1 MSLDRERSKELGRIG
16 EEKVAKHLKKQGYII
31 LKRNWRDRYGE
42 IDIIAENDENIVFVE
57 VKTRSE
63 GAIVSGFEA
72 IDLGKMRRTKNMAQ
86 MFVNRLNTD
95 LQPRMDVA
103 EVEVFKNE
111 RGEEI
116 WKLNYVKSA
125 Y

>member
-1 MSLDRERSKELGRIG
+1 MSWDREKSKKLGRIG
-16 EEKVAKHLKKQGYII
+16 EEKVAKYLKKHGYII

-42 IDIIAENDENIVFVE
+42 IDIIAENDENVVFVE

-72 IDLGKMRRTKNMAQ
+72 IDVGKMRRTKNMAQ
-86 MFVNRLNTD
+86 MFVKRLNTD

-103 EVEVFKNE
+103 EVEAFKNE
-111 RGEEI
+111 NGEEI
-116 WKLNYVKSA
+116 WKLNYIKSA

>member
-1 MSLDRERSKELGRIG
+1 MSWDNEKSKELGRIG
-16 EEKVAKHLKKQGYII
+16 EDKVAKYLKNHGYII

-72 IDLGKMRRTKNMAQ
+72 IDAGKIRRTKNMAQ

-103 EVEVFKNE
+103 EVEVLKNE
-111 RGEEI
+111 HGEEI

>member
-1 MSLDRERSKELGRIG
+1 MSCDKGLAKALGKEG
-16 EEKVAKHLKKQGYII
+16 EEKVAQHLKSRGYII

-72 IDLGKMRRTKNMAQ
+72 IDIGKMRRTKNLAM
-86 MFVNRLNTD
+86 MFVKRLNTD
-95 LQPRMDVA
+95 LEPRMDVA
-103 EVEVFKNE
+103 EVTVSKDKDGNK
-111 RGEEI
+111 I
-116 WKLNYVKSA
+116 WKLNYIKSA

>member
-1 MSLDRERSKELGRIG
+1 MYCDRERAKELGRIG
-16 EEKVAKHLKKQGYII
+16 EERVAAYLKKQGYII

-63 GAIVSGFEA
+63 NAIVSGAEA
-72 IDLGKMRRTKNMAQ
+72 VDAGKMRRTRNLAE
-86 MFVNRLNTD
+86 MFVKRLNTD

-103 EVEVFKNE
+103 EVTVFGVGDGKNKW
-111 RGEEI
+111 R
-116 WKLNYVKSA
+116 LNYIKSA